1 MAVFDTAADFMFTR
15 NLATMGDDAV
25 YQSIVGND
33 PVNIQVW
40 IDTEQILE
48 IDAYEA
54 QVYTQA
60 DTVEYVLADIGHE
73 ADRGDTFTSD
83 GFIYTVQ
90 RPMEN
95 DGYTVKCQVKK
106 AAVT

>member
-1 MAVFDTAADFMFTR
+1 MSVFDTSAAVMFNR
-15 NLATMGDDAV
+15 NLATIGDAAI
-25 YQSIVGND
+25 YTPIVGGD
-33 PVNIQVW
+33 PVSLFVW

-60 DTVEYVLADIGHE
+60 DTVEYVLSDIGYE
-73 ADRGDTFTSD
+73 ANKGDVFAAGD
-83 GFIYTVQ
+83 YLYTVQ

-95 DGYTVKCQVKK
+95 DGYTVKCQVRKT
-106 AAVT
+106 AA

>member
-1 MAVFDTAADFMFTR
+1 MAVFDTSAALMFER
-15 NLATMGDDAV
+15 NLATMGDAAV
-25 YQSIVGND
+25 YTPIAGGPAVSLM
-33 PVNIQVW
+33 VW

-60 DTVEYVLADIGHE
+60 DTIEYVMTDIGAE
-73 ADRGDTFTSD
+73 ANKGDVFAVGD
-83 GFIYTVQ
+83 YLYTVQ

-95 DGYTVKCQVKK
+95 DGYTVKCQVRKT
-106 AAVT
+106 AA